1 MIRHTIALSLIIGFA
16 FIEIA
21 GASEPFTPE
30 QRAEIQKM
38 IAAEREQIRKEVHAE
53 ILAELKQNEA
63 GTIGVDLAQ
72 QPMNTQQ
79 TVTAMPPLV
88 KPALTDEITVVTAG
102 RELSQGKS
110 SIEFSAVAGDSDAT
124 IVIGDVFD
132 TSTDDKVASRGW
144 RLKLSSPINDK
155 GKGSADFA
163 TLSGLSNGLSLDL
176 ALNYATTAK
185 LDSGKAWRELCALSG
200 QQNNDCKLDVIDE
213 QAVNGDSTELRSAYQ
228 KYTKEY
234 FKWGHIYELKIG
246 AARNQYDYLDPA
258 LSEQSTTKLGWTIG
272 ASMGL
277 STPKRNAMFAF
288 GFDLERAYEE
298 QDSNVYCPDSP
309 SFPVQCV
316 TGSLGTPNKDWN
328 RLLWVE
334 ARSAAFD
341 IPFSFRVTR
350 ELEDSITGIDMPIY
364 FLHDE
369 DGLFTGGLRLGWTSE
384 NGFDAGI
391 FVGKAFDVL
400 E

>member
-1 MIRHTIALSLIIGFA
+1 MIRHTIALS
-16 FIEIA
+16 FIFVFFFTEIA
-21 GASEPFTPE
+21 SAAEPFTPE

-38 IAAEREQIRKEVHAE
+38 IAAEREQIRQEVRAE
-53 ILAELKQNEA
+53 ILAELKQNKSGAIEA
-63 GTIGVDLAQ
+63 DPG
-72 QPMNTQQ
+72 QPMNAQQ
-79 TVTAMPPLV
+79 AATAMPAMTR
-88 KPALTDEITVVTAG
+88 PALTDEITVVTAG

-110 SIEFSAVAGDSDAT
+110 SIEFSAAAGDSDAT
-124 IVIGDVFD
+124 IVIGDAFD
-132 TSTDDKVASRGW
+132 TSTADKVTSRGW
-144 RLKLSSPINDK
+144 RLKLSSPINNK

-163 TLSGLSNGLSLDL
+163 TLSGFSNGLSLDL

-213 QAVNGDSTELRSAYQ
+213 QAVNGGSTELRDAYQ
-228 KYTKEY
+228 QYTKNY

-258 LSEQSTTKLGWTIG
+258 LTEQSTTELGWTLG
-272 ASMGL
+272 ASMGFT
-277 STPKRNAMFAF
+277 TPKRRAMFAF

-316 TGSLGTPNKDWN
+316 TGSLGAPDKDWN

-350 ELEDSITGIDMPIY
+350 ELEDSVTGIDMPIY
-364 FLHDE
+364 FLHDD